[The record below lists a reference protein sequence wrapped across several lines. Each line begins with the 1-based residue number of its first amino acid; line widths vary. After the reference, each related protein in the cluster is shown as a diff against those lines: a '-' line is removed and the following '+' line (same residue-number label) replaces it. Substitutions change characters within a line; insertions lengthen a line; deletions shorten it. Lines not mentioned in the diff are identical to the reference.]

1 MRLLS
6 VFLALLL
13 LVACGAQTTTPA
25 PLDANPTLTAAPT
38 PSAEVAASPTP
49 PASAA
54 GETEAAEQRYPD
66 ILDATLTPSGDG
78 VFDVSVTVS
87 SPYDTAERYAD
98 AWRILAPDGTVLG
111 ERVLLH
117 DHANEQPFTRSLND
131 VRIPA
136 DITVVTIQGRDNVY
150 GYGGQEL
157 EVAVPDR

>member
-1 MRLLS
+1 MRTLS
-6 VFLALLL
+6 LFLALLL
-13 LVACGAQTTTPA
+13 LAACGAQTTTP
-25 PLDANPTLTAAPT
+25 PPDANPTMTMAPT
-38 PSAEVAASPTP
+38 PSADVAASPTP
-49 PASAA
+49 PTIDNTDTA
-54 GETEAAEQRYPD
+54 AAEQRYPD
-66 ILDATLTPSGDG
+66 ILDATLKPKGDD

-131 VRIPA
+131 VRIPG
-136 DITVVTIQGRDNVY
+136 DITMVTIQGRDKVY

-157 EVAVPDR
+157 AVEVPR